1 MELYFFSYISFAEET
16 RLRKL
21 QTFMGLRPIYTITK
35 MNLEKFF
42 STELILE
49 NESIL
54 LRPLSINDIDKIE
67 SISYNKE
74 LGEFGARVKNRDD
87 LLDYFNFCLNSKK
100 EKELYPLIIIMKE
113 DNSPIGLTMFGNLSF
128 QNQRLEIGWTWI
140 GKKFQGT
147 GINTICKELLLD
159 YCFDNLNLR
168 RVEFKVDIKNLK
180 SQKAIEKIGA
190 IKEGLLRNYNIQ
202 SYGESEGT
210 YVYSILKEEWKN

>member
-1 MELYFFSYISFAEET
+1 
-16 RLRKL
+16 
-21 QTFMGLRPIYTITK
+21 MGLRPIYTITK
-35 MNLEKFF
+35 MNLENFF

-87 LLDYFNFCLNSKK
+87 LLNYFNYCLNSKK

-147 GINTICKELLLD
+147 GINAICKELLLD

-168 RVEFKVDIKNLK
+168 RVEFRVDIKNLK

>member
-1 MELYFFSYISFAEET
+1 
-16 RLRKL
+16 
-21 QTFMGLRPIYTITK
+21 
-35 MNLEKFF
+35 MNLEFFF

-49 NESIL
+49 NELIL

-74 LGEFGARVKNRDD
+74 LGEFGARVKNRND
-87 LLDYFNFCLNSKK
+87 LMDYFKFCLNSKK
-100 EKELYPLIIIMKE
+100 EKELYPLIIIRKE

-128 QNQRLEIGWTWI
+128 QNKRLEIGWTWI
-140 GKKFQGT
+140 GEKFQGT
-147 GINTICKELLLD
+147 GINALCKELLLD
-159 YCFDNLNLR
+159 YCFNTLNLR
-168 RVEFKVDIKNLK
+168 RVEFKIDIKNLK

-190 IKEGLLRNYNIQ
+190 IKEGFLRNYNIQ